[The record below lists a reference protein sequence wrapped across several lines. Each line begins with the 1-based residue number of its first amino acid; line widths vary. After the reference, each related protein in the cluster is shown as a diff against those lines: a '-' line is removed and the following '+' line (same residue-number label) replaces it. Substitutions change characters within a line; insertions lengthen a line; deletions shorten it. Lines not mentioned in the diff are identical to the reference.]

1 MRDINTIRQEL
12 SQLNLQIQNLRER
25 TKVNF
30 KSDLKDLLEEYK
42 GKFDRLDI
50 SLNNHEFND
59 GDATYFGL
67 HYEDMTL
74 VYSDEL
80 GNEIEQSSYGD
91 KDNPDME
98 SIRMK
103 FVELFKAYDIAD
115 LYESLYGDDYESI
128 TIEALR

>member
-1 MRDINTIRQEL
+1 MRDINTIKTEL
-12 SQLNLQIQNLRER
+12 AQLNLQIQNLTER

-50 SLNNHEFND
+50 GLNNHEFND
-59 GDATYFGL
+59 GDATSFGL

-80 GNEIEQSSYGD
+80 GNESEQSSYGD

-98 SIRMK
+98 AIRMK
-103 FVELFKAYDIAD
+103 FVELFKAYDLGD
-115 LYESLYGDDYESI
+115 LYESLYGDEYESV